1 MKTKHTLTG
10 HATAFIAYAIFGF
23 NIIVCKDLP
32 PHLYD
37 VCSRLGVERAPHL
50 AEGPGYGSR
59 FLWCDSC
66 KQEPVR

>member
-10 HATAFIAYAIFGF
+10 HAAAFIAYAIFDF

-37 VCSRLGVERAPHL
+37 VCSRLGVRSKHNT
-50 AEGPGYGSR
+50 
-59 FLWCDSC
+59 
-66 KQEPVR
+66 KQP